1 MLEFDQHGL
10 VSRMIGSGR
19 GSTRGQTIRAG
30 NVTIYPAKTEADAR
44 FFGIRRGICRRCKV
58 EYVAG
63 PGKYAVMCKPCVDA
77 PAREVAEE
85 PCHKSP
91 RHHDDSTKQAPEVSL
106 SGGTSVV
113 KEGPDG
119 LDDWRE
125 ETGL

>member
-1 MLEFDQHGL
+1 LLEFDQHGL

-30 NVTIYPAKTEADAR
+30 NVTIYPAKSEANAR
-44 FFGIRRGICRRCKV
+44 LFGIGWGFCRRCGVKCV
-58 EYVAG
+58 VAG
-63 PGKYAVMCKPCVDA
+63 QINGQLICTNCAALPI
-77 PAREVAEE
+77 EE

-91 RHHDDSTKQAPEVSL
+91 RHHDDSTQQAPEVSL